1 MDEIRWTKKL
11 LLVSRYFIK
20 RWTKNDGR
28 WTKKN
33 RFPLLVIPCSLPLVR
48 YSLFHKRWTKYDGR
62 KNCCSLFLA
71 RCPLFVIR
79 CFIND
84 GRKTIDDGRKK
95 CCSFLVIS
103 LNDGRNTMDEKNV
116 ARYLLFHKRWTKNEI
131 R

>member
-1 MDEIRWTKKL
+1 MDE
-11 LLVSRYFIK
+11 K

-28 WTKKN
+28 
-33 RFPLLVIPCSLPLVR
+33 
-48 YSLFHKRWTKYDGR
+48 
-62 KNCCSLFLA
+62 KNCCSFL
-71 RCPLFVIR
+71 VISL
-79 CFIND
+79 ND

-95 CCSFLVIS
+95 TNFRCPLFVIS